1 MVFGN
6 FLAVQKPYF
15 IFKKYLLMKHLFCF
29 LLICLFSA
37 SAIAQ
42 KPNFTVYIETS
53 DIGNFWTAYDEVQK
67 ISNTEQKI
75 STFQKLYVY
84 KATPGLKDFV
94 QSRNFTSEQWIESFE
109 SKPKFWKSIRNK
121 TEEIQK
127 DFKNIETLYQNF
139 SQLYT
144 DFSPPKI
151 YFTMGNLK
159 GGGTVIN
166 GNLIIGSELA
176 ASDKTVD
183 YSELSKNYQDRMK
196 INSGIIFLTAHE
208 LVHTQQNLR
217 GTKTNLLGLCLK
229 EGSADFI
236 AELLTGK
243 KVEAPYID
251 YGMKHQDFLW
261 NDFQKEMKGD
271 NFQNWLSNTAV
282 IKDRPADLGYF
293 MGYIITKRFYERS
306 GNKKLAINTIINL
319 DFSNTTETEQFL
331 DKSGYKNEIK

>member
-1 MVFGN
+1 
-6 FLAVQKPYF
+6 
-15 IFKKYLLMKHLFCF
+15 MKHLLCSLF
-29 LLICLFSA
+29 LCLLSVSVF
-37 SAIAQ
+37 AQ
-42 KPNFTVYIETS
+42 KRDFKIYIETC
-53 DIGNFWTAYDEVQK
+53 DILNFWTAYDEVQK
-67 ISNTEQKI
+67 LSNPEEKVSI
-75 STFQKLYVY
+75 FQKLYVD
-84 KATPGLKDFV
+84 KATFGLQDFIK
-94 QSRNFTSEQWIESFE
+94 SRNFSSGQWIESFE
-109 SKPKFWKSIRNK
+109 SKPKFWKTIRNK
-121 TEEIQK
+121 TEKIQK
-127 DFKNIETLYQNF
+127 DFKNIESLYQNF

-144 DFSPPKI
+144 SFSPPKI

-183 YSELSKNYQDRMK
+183 YSELSPNYQDRMK

-251 YGMKHQDFLW
+251 YGMQHQNSLW
-261 NDFQKEMKGD
+261 NDFQKEMQGD
-271 NFQNWLSNTAV
+271 NFQNWLSNTAT

-306 GNKKLAINTIINL
+306 KDKQSAINTIMNL
-319 DFSNTTETEQFL
+319 DFSNTNETEFFL
-331 DKSGYKNEIK
+331 EKSGYETEVK

>member
-1 MVFGN
+1 M
-6 FLAVQKPYF
+6 
-15 IFKKYLLMKHLFCF
+15 KYLFSFLFLCM
-29 LLICLFSA
+29 LSV
-37 SAIAQ
+37 STIAQ
-42 KPNFTVYIETS
+42 KKDFTIYIETS
-53 DIGNFWTAYDEVQK
+53 DIRNFWTAYDEVEK
-67 ISNTEQKI
+67 IRNQEEKI
-75 STFQKLYVY
+75 STFKKLYVD
-84 KATPGLKDFV
+84 KATPGLKDFI

-109 SKPKFWKSIRNK
+109 SKPKFWKSIRSK
-121 TEEIQK
+121 TKNIQK
-127 DFKNIETLYQNF
+127 DFKNIESLYQNF
-139 SQLYT
+139 SRLYAG
-144 DFSPPKI
+144 FSPPKI

-208 LVHTQQNLR
+208 LVHTQQNLK
-217 GTKTNLLGLCLK
+217 GIKTNLLGLCLK

-251 YGMKHQDFLW
+251 YGIQHQDSLW
-261 NDFQKEMKGD
+261 NNFQKQMNGD
-271 NFQNWLSNTAV
+271 DFQNWLSNTAT

-293 MGYIITKRFYERS
+293 MGYIITKRFYEKS
-306 GNKKLAINTIINL
+306 KDQKSAVNTIMNL
-319 DFSNTTETEQFL
+319 DFSNTEATEQFL
-331 DKSGYKNEIK
+331 EQSGYKTDIMK

>member
-1 MVFGN
+1 
-6 FLAVQKPYF
+6 
-15 IFKKYLLMKHLFCF
+15 MKRLFC
-29 LLICLFSA
+29 LLFICLFSVL
-37 SAIAQ
+37 SFAQ
-42 KPNFTVYIETS
+42 KHDFNTYIETS
-53 DIGNFWTAYDEVQK
+53 DIRNFWRAYDEIEK
-67 ISNTEQKI
+67 TNNPEKKI
-75 STFQKLYVY
+75 STFQKLYVD
-84 KATPGLKDFV
+84 KATPGLKDFIK
-94 QSRNFTSEQWIESFE
+94 SRNFTSEQWIGSFE
-109 SKPKFWKSIRNK
+109 SKPKFWKSIRIK
-121 TEEIQK
+121 TDEIQK
-127 DFKNIETLYQNF
+127 DFKNIENLYQNF

-144 DFSPPKI
+144 GFSPPKI

-208 LVHTQQNLR
+208 LVHTQQNLS

-251 YGMKHQDFLW
+251 YGMQHQNSLW
-261 NDFQKEMKGD
+261 NDFQKEMEGD
-271 NFQNWLSNTAV
+271 DFQNWLSNTAT

-306 GNKKLAINTIINL
+306 GNKKLAINTIMNL
-319 DFSNTTETEQFL
+319 DFSNTNETEQFL
-331 DKSGYKNEIK
+331 NKSGYKTEIK

>member
-1 MVFGN
+1 
-6 FLAVQKPYF
+6 
-15 IFKKYLLMKHLFCF
+15 MKHLFFF
-29 LLICLFSA
+29 LFICLFPISGA
-37 SAIAQ
+37 AQ
-42 KPNFTVYIETS
+42 KSDFNIYIETS
-53 DIGNFWTAYDEVQK
+53 DIRNFWKAYDEVRRIENKNDK
-67 ISNTEQKI
+67 ISR
-75 STFQKLYVY
+75 FQKLYVD
-84 KATPGLKDFV
+84 KATSGLKDFMT
-94 QSRNFTSEQWIESFE
+94 SRNFTSEQWIESFAD
-109 SKPKFWKSIRNK
+109 KPKFWNSIRSK
-121 TEEIQK
+121 TESIQK
-127 DFKNIETLYQNF
+127 DFKSINTIYQHF

-176 ASDKTVD
+176 ASDATVD

-208 LVHTQQNLR
+208 LVHTQQNLK
-217 GTKTNLLGLCLK
+217 GDGKTNLLGLSLK

-251 YGMKHQDFLW
+251 YGMAHQNVLWEQFL
-261 NDFQKEMKGD
+261 KEKDGYD
-271 NFQNWLSNTAV
+271 FQNWLSNTST

-293 MGYIITKRFYERS
+293 IGYIITKIFYENS
-306 GNKKLAINTIINL
+306 KDKKAAIDKIMKL
-319 DFSNTTETEQFL
+319 DFNDSSQTENFL
-331 DKSGYKNEIK
+331 MDSGYHTEMK